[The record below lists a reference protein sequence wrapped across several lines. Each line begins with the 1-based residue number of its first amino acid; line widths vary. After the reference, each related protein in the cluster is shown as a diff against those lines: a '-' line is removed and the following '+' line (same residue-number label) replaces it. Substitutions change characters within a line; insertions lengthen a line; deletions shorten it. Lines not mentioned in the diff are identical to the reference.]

1 MAITQTTQQVT
12 VNKTY
17 TEKIEE
23 RTRSIRI
30 EVPVGQAPKIIIMRE
45 KVTYHDDVVVSTVTS
60 KRCEVT
66 LADLESINKLGLMQ
80 EIADAIDAIA
90 PNK

>member
-1 MAITQTTQQVT
+1 MAITVNTQQVS

-30 EVPVGQAPKIIIMRE
+30 DIPVGEQPRIIITRE
-45 KVTYHDDVVVSTVTS
+45 TVVYHDDVVLSATTT
-60 KRCEVT
+60 KRFEIT
-66 LADLESINKLGLMQ
+66 LADLTAINKLGLMQ

-90 PNK
+90 PHK

>member
-1 MAITQTTQQVT
+1 MAITVNTQQVT

-17 TEKIEE
+17 TEKTEE
-23 RTRSIRI
+23 RTRSIDI
-30 EVPVGQAPKIIIMRE
+30 EVPVGSQPKIIVTRE
-45 KVTYHDDVVVSTVTS
+45 MVIYHDDVVFSATTS
-60 KRCEVT
+60 KRFEIT
-66 LADLESINKLGLMQ
+66 LADLSGIDKLGIMQ